1 MILSVRRT
9 GKRRDNIAMG
19 NRGQFGY
26 RFQPPGKARPPDSIQ
41 EVNRPSSTRICRPMR
56 TRFRNFSQM

>member
-1 MILSVRRT
+1 
-9 GKRRDNIAMG
+9 MG